1 METRQPGLAR
11 RLAKNTLHSSTGRF
25 ASLFVWL
32 ILTPPILRTLGSQGF
47 AVWSLFF
54 AVTGYFSALDF
65 GLAAGTVK
73 HVAAARE
80 RGEAGEGG
88 AFATLAVLGYV
99 SLAVPWL
106 LLALLCRGALLD
118 WLRIPEAARGATG
131 FVVVAGAVVF
141 ACSGLA
147 NVTMAA
153 LQGCG
158 RFDLANQ
165 VSLVI
170 VAEQAI
176 GIPLVLE
183 AGWGLEG
190 LVVNVG
196 IGWALGFA
204 LGAWQLRRSQPDFR
218 WESPRR
224 SATHLRE
231 VVRFSGPLQLTNIFS
246 VLHNQLDKFL
256 LARFVTLA
264 AVTPYELGFRVVTA
278 AVAPAQLLV
287 VAVLPAAAA
296 LHAGES
302 HGRLL
307 ELHARARRY
316 VLAVGVATMAGVV
329 GSASRLFAVW
339 IGPGHADAA
348 LALRALAIGVGITF
362 TTNIAGAVAR
372 GVGRT
377 DLEAWYGGIVFAI
390 HVGLSFVL
398 IPRYGLAGALVAFIA
413 ANAIGTTFFMWLLA
427 TKLGWARAPILLE
440 PLGIP
445 LLALVGG
452 AAIALLSDHVLPVV
466 RGPVGWASLALVA
479 GTGTA
484 VAAAVIFGTSYI
496 RWSEVCAILFS
507 RRGGAA

>member
-11 RLAKNTLHSSTGRF
+11 RLATNTLHSSTGRF

-32 ILTPPILRTLGSQGF
+32 ILTPPILHALGPQGF

-80 RGEAGEGG
+80 RREAGEGG

-99 SLAVPWL
+99 ALAVPWL
-106 LLALLCRGALLD
+106 LLALLFRGALLD
-118 WLRIPEAARGATG
+118 WLRIPEAARNATG
-131 FVVVAGAVVF
+131 FAIVAGSVVF
-141 ACSGLA
+141 AFSGLA
-147 NVTMAA
+147 NVSMAA

-165 VSLVI
+165 VSLAI

-176 GIPLVLE
+176 GIPLVLK

-196 IGWALGFA
+196 IGWAVGFA
-204 LGAWQLRRSQPDFR
+204 LGAWQLRQSQPDFR

-224 SATHLRE
+224 SAMHLRE

-246 VLHNQLDKFL
+246 VLHNQIDKFL
-256 LARFVTLA
+256 LARLVALA
-264 AVTPYELGFRVVTA
+264 AVTPYELGFRVVTS

-296 LHAGES
+296 LHAADS
-302 HGRLL
+302 HGRLQ

-316 VLAVGVATMAGVV
+316 VLAVGVATMAAVI
-329 GSASRLFAVW
+329 GSASRIYTVW
-339 IGPGHADAA
+339 VGPGHADAA

-377 DLEAWYGGIVFAI
+377 DLEAWFNGIVFAV
-390 HVGLSFVL
+390 HLGLSLVL
-398 IPRYGLAGALVAFIA
+398 IPIYGLAGALVAFVA
-413 ANAIGTTFFMWLLA
+413 AAAIGCTFFMWLLA

-445 LLALVGG
+445 LLALVAG
-452 AAIALLSDHVLPVV
+452 AAIAFGLDRLLPVM
-466 RGPVGWASLALVA
+466 RGPAGWASLALVA
-479 GTGTA
+479 GVGTA
-484 VAAAVIFGTSYI
+484 VSAAVILGTGYI
-496 RWSEVCAILFS
+496 RGSEVRDILFA
-507 RRGGAA
+507 RRRAA